1 MSLHRLLPL
10 LALGLNLLLLGVAF
24 APDRRSPRNQVFA
37 GFVAMLAV
45 WNLGVFGLRS
55 TASPETALLWEWFL
69 HVGVI
74 AVPVLFYHYVIV
86 FLDAPRR
93 DRTLIVGYAACGF
106 FWLITPTSVFLEG
119 VTVTGWGFMPDAG
132 PLYPCFFLYFNS
144 YMILGLHRLVRAR
157 RSMASSFM
165 RNRALLVIT
174 GVMLSLL
181 GGFLDLARFIFG
193 WEVLYPPGIPAN
205 AVMALALGIAV
216 LRYRLMDVRLLAK
229 RVIGYLLTAVI
240 LSPALLMAIL
250 VLRVGLSQDADRAS
264 WVAEMVARDAPVL
277 CLAFVLALPLLSRVG
292 TTLDRVMLRR
302 QRGVRDALVT
312 LGNDLPQ
319 LIDRQRLADQLTTA
333 LVTQIPAAHVSL
345 HVVEDGGDDL
355 HVLAHVVN
363 ERALST
369 APPRIPVDLAA
380 WLALS
385 GRPLVVEETTFYG
398 DALTSLKSAIAALE
412 RARVTL
418 LLPLITESR
427 LAAVLCVGEKL
438 SGEIYEGDEIELL
451 ETLLK
456 EAGIALQNAR
466 LYADLERQLD
476 ELRRTQD
483 QLTQSAK
490 LAAIGELAA
499 GIAHEV
505 NNPLTI
511 IIGHAQLLRRR
522 AELAAVHPAIET
534 IEAQAGRAANMVR
547 GMLDFSRRR
556 PRNLQNVSLRDV
568 IERALTLVTDK
579 LHGRGIETAT
589 ILDASDPAVFGDRD
603 ELTQVFINLVSN
615 AADAM
620 PNGGRLLVC
629 TDVQRRDDVTYVSA
643 QVADTGIGIAAAQ
656 RDQIFESFFTTKPEG
671 KGTGLGLTITRD
683 IVKNHEGTIEVD
695 SAVGKG
701 TTMIVNLP
709 LATPDTRAERAQMR
723 VARPAQ

>member
-37 GFVAMLAV
+37 AFVAMLAV

-55 TASPETALLWEWFL
+55 TVSPDTAVLWEWFL

-93 DRTLIVGYAACGF
+93 DRTLIVGYAGCGL
-106 FWLITPTSVFLEG
+106 FWVLTPTSAFLEG
-119 VTVTGWGFMPDAG
+119 VTLTGWGFMPDAG
-132 PLYPCFFLYFNS
+132 PLYPLFLLYFNS
-144 YMILGLHRLVRAR
+144 YMMLGLHRLVRAR

-165 RNRALLVIT
+165 RNRSRLVIA
-174 GVMLSLL
+174 GVMVSLL
-181 GGFLDLARFIFG
+181 GGLLDLARFIFG
-193 WEVLYPPGIPAN
+193 WEALYPPGIPAN
-205 AVMALALGIAV
+205 AVMALALGIAI

-229 RVIGYLLTAVI
+229 RVIGYLVTAVI
-240 LSPALLMAIL
+240 LSPALLIAVL
-250 VLRVGLSQDADRAS
+250 GLRVAMSEEADRAR
-264 WVAEMVARDAPVL
+264 WIAEVARDAPIL

-312 LGNDLPQ
+312 LGNELPQ
-319 LIDRQRLADQLTTA
+319 LIDRQRLANRLTSA
-333 LVTQIPAAHVSL
+333 LVTQIPAGHASL
-345 HVVEDGGDDL
+345 HVVEDGRDDL
-355 HVLAHVVN
+355 QVLAHVVS
-363 ERALST
+363 ERTLST
-369 APPRIPVDLAA
+369 APPHLPVDLAA

-385 GRPLVVEETTFYG
+385 GGPLVVEETTFYG
-398 DALTSLKSAIAALE
+398 DTLASLETAIAELE
-412 RARVTL
+412 RARVSL
-418 LLPLITESR
+418 LIPLISESR

-438 SGEIYEGDEIELL
+438 SGEIYEADEIELL

-499 GIAHEV
+499 GVAHEV

-511 IIGHAQLLRRR
+511 ILGHAHLLRRS
-522 AELAAVHPAIET
+522 AELAAVHPALDT
-534 IEAQAGRAANMVR
+534 IEAEAARAANMVR
-547 GMLDFSRRR
+547 AMLDFSRRR
-556 PRNLQNVSLRDV
+556 PRNMQRVSLRDV
-568 IERALTLVTDK
+568 IERAVTLVTDK
-579 LHGRGIETAT
+579 LSGSGIETVCL
-589 ILDASDPAVFGDRD
+589 LDESDPEVLGDRD
-603 ELTQVFINLVSN
+603 ELTQVFINLIGN

-620 PNGGRLLVC
+620 PQGGRLRVS
-629 TDVQRRDDVTYVSA
+629 TEVHRQDDLTYVSA
-643 QVADTGIGIAAAQ
+643 QVADTGTGIAPE
-656 RDQIFESFFTTKPEG
+656 RRHQIFESFFTTKPEG

-695 SAVGKG
+695 STLGKG

-709 LATPDTRAERAQMR
+709 LAGR
-723 VARPAQ
+723 VAAQRH

>member
-37 GFVAMLAV
+37 CFVAMLAV

-55 TASPETALLWEWFL
+55 TGSPETALLWEWFL

-74 AVPVLFYHYVIV
+74 AVPVIFYHYVIV

-93 DRTLIVGYAACGF
+93 DWTLIAGYAACGS
-106 FWLITPTSVFLEG
+106 FWLIAPTSAFLEG
-119 VTVTGWGFMPDAG
+119 VTLTGWGFMPDAG
-132 PLYPCFFLYFNS
+132 PVYPLFFVYFNS
-144 YMILGLHRLVRAR
+144 YLILGLHRLFRAR

-165 RNRALLVIT
+165 RNRSLLVMG

-181 GGFLDLARFIFG
+181 GGFVDLARFIFG
-193 WEVLYPPGIPAN
+193 WEAIYPPGIPAN
-205 AVMALALGIAV
+205 AVMALALGIAI

-229 RVIGYLLTAVI
+229 RVIGYLVTAVI
-240 LSPALLMAIL
+240 VSPALLVAAL
-250 VLRVGLSQDADRAS
+250 VLRVGMSGDADRAGG
-264 WVAEMVARDAPVL
+264 VAETVARDAPVL
-277 CLAFVLALPLLSRVG
+277 CLAFLLALPLLSRVG
-292 TTLDRVMLRR
+292 ATLDRVMLRR
-302 QRGVRDALVT
+302 QHGVRDALVT
-312 LGNDLPQ
+312 LGNELPQ
-319 LIDRQRLADQLTTA
+319 LVDRQRLASRLTSA
-333 LVTQIPAAHVSL
+333 LVAQIPAAHVSF
-345 HVVEDGGDDL
+345 HVVDEGRDDEL
-355 HVLAHVVN
+355 QVLAHVAS
-363 ERALST
+363 ERAVSMP
-369 APPRIPVDLAA
+369 PPRIPVDLAA

-385 GRPLVVEETTFYG
+385 GHPLVVEETAFYG
-398 DALTSLKSAIAALE
+398 DALASLKTAIAALE
-412 RARVTL
+412 RGRAAL
-418 LLPLITESR
+418 LLPLILDSR

-438 SGEIYEGDEIELL
+438 SGEIYEADEIELL

-456 EAGIALQNAR
+456 EAAIALQNAR
-466 LYADLERQLD
+466 LYGDLERQLD
-476 ELRRTQD
+476 ELRRAQD

-511 IIGHAQLLRRR
+511 IVGHAHLLRRR
-522 AELAAVHPAIET
+522 AELAAVQPALDT
-534 IEAQAGRAANMVR
+534 IEAQATRAANMVR

-556 PRNLQNVSLRDV
+556 PRNMHDVSLRDV
-568 IERALTLVTDK
+568 IERALSLVTDK
-579 LHGRGIETAT
+579 LRSHGVETVT
-589 ILDASDPAVFGDRD
+589 ILDESDPAVFGDRD
-603 ELTQVFINLVSN
+603 ELTQVFINLIGN

-620 PNGGRLLVC
+620 STGGRLVV
-629 TDVQRRDDVTYVSA
+629 TTEVHRQDDVTYVSTR
-643 QVADTGIGIAAAQ
+643 VADTGPGIAAEH

-671 KGTGLGLTITRD
+671 QGTGLGLTITRD

-695 SAVGKG
+695 STVGKG

-709 LATPDTRAERAQMR
+709 LARPAQTR

>member
-10 LALGLNLLLLGVAF
+10 LALVLNLLLLGVAF

-37 GFVAMLAV
+37 AFVAMLAV

-55 TASPETALLWEWFL
+55 TTTPDTALLWEWFL

-74 AVPVLFYHYVIV
+74 AVPVLFYHYVII

-93 DRTLIVGYAACGF
+93 DRTLIAGYAACAF
-106 FWLITPTSVFLEG
+106 FWLVTPTSAFLEG
-119 VTVTGWGFMPDAG
+119 VTLTEWGFMPDAG
-132 PLYPCFFLYFNS
+132 PLYPLFFLYFNS
-144 YMILGLHRLVRAR
+144 YMILGLHRLLRAR

-165 RNRALLVIT
+165 RNRSRLVIA
-174 GVMLSLL
+174 GVMMSLL

-193 WEVLYPPGIPAN
+193 WEALYPPGIPAN
-205 AVMALALGIAV
+205 AVMALALGIAI

-229 RVIGYLLTAVI
+229 RAIGYLLTAAV
-240 LSPALLMAIL
+240 LSPALLISVL
-250 VLRVGLSQDADRAS
+250 GLRVVMSDDGDRAR
-264 WVAEMVARDAPVL
+264 WIAEMVERDAPVL
-277 CLAFVLALPLLSRVG
+277 CLAFVLALPLLSRIG

-312 LGNDLPQ
+312 LGNELPQ
-319 LIDRQRLADQLTTA
+319 LIDRQRLANRLTSA
-333 LVTQIPAAHVSL
+333 LVTHIPAAHASL
-345 HVVEDGGDDL
+345 HVVEDGRDDL
-355 HVLAHVVN
+355 CVLAHIVS
-363 ERALST
+363 ERTTS
-369 APPRIPVDLAA
+369 APPPRVPVDLAA

-385 GRPLVVEETTFYG
+385 GGPLVVEETTFYG
-398 DALTSLKSAIAALE
+398 DALASLKSAIADLE
-412 RARVTL
+412 RARVAL
-418 LLPLITESR
+418 LVPLITESR

-438 SGEIYEGDEIELL
+438 SGEIYETDELELL

-466 LYADLERQLD
+466 LYADLERQID

-511 IIGHAQLLRRR
+511 IIGHAHLLSRR
-522 AELAAVHPAIET
+522 ADAAPVHPAIEL
-534 IEAQAGRAANMVR
+534 IEAQAQRAANMVR

-556 PRNLQNVSLRDV
+556 PRNVQNVSLRDV
-568 IERALTLVTDK
+568 IERALALVSDK
-579 LHGRGIETAT
+579 LHGAGIETVKM
-589 ILDASDPAVFGDRD
+589 LDESDPAVPGDRD
-603 ELTQVFINLVSN
+603 ELTQVFINLIGN

-620 PNGGRLLVC
+620 PRGGRLLLSTEV
-629 TDVQRRDDVTYVSA
+629 RRHDDITYVSV
-643 QVADTGIGIAAAQ
+643 QVADTGTGIAAEHC
-656 RDQIFESFFTTKPEG
+656 DQIFESFFTTKPEG

-683 IVKNHEGTIEVD
+683 IVKNHEGTIQVD

-709 LATPDTRAERAQMR
+709 LARTPQTR

>member
-55 TASPETALLWEWFL
+55 TASPDTALLWEWFL

-86 FLDAPRR
+86 FLDAARR
-93 DRTLIVGYAACGF
+93 DRTLVVGYVACGF
-106 FWLITPTSVFLEG
+106 FWLLTPTPAFLEG
-119 VTVTGWGFMPDAG
+119 VTETGWGFMPDAG
-132 PLYPCFFLYFNS
+132 PLYPVFFLYFNS
-144 YMILGLHRLVRAR
+144 YMILGLHRLIRAR

-165 RNRALLVIT
+165 RNRSLLVIA
-174 GVMLSLL
+174 GVMVSLL
-181 GGFLDLARFIFG
+181 GGLLDLARFIFG
-193 WEVLYPPGIPAN
+193 WEALYPPGIPAN
-205 AVMALALGIAV
+205 GVMALALGVAI

-229 RVIGYLLTAVI
+229 RVIGYLVTAVI
-240 LSPALLMAIL
+240 LSPALLIAVLI
-250 VLRVGLSQDADRAS
+250 LRVWMSEEADRTA
-264 WVAEMVARDAPVL
+264 WVTEMVSRDAPVL
-277 CLAFVLALPLLSRVG
+277 CLAFLLALPLLSRVG

-302 QRGVRDALVT
+302 QRGVRNALVA

-319 LIDRQRLADQLTTA
+319 LIDRQQVADRLTSA

-345 HVVEDGGDDL
+345 HVVEDGPDDL
-355 HVLAHVVN
+355 HVLAHV
-363 ERALST
+363 ASDKTLGT

-385 GRPLVVEETTFYG
+385 GRALVVEETTFYG
-398 DALTSLKSAIAALE
+398 DALASLETAIADLE
-412 RARVTL
+412 GARVSL
-418 LLPLITESR
+418 LIPLITGTR

-438 SGEIYEGDEIELL
+438 SGEIYEADEIELL

-466 LYADLERQLD
+466 LYADLARQID

-511 IIGHAQLLRRR
+511 IIGHAHLLLRR
-522 AELAAVHPAIET
+522 AELAAAHPALEAIET
-534 IEAQAGRAANMVR
+534 QAGRAANMAR

-556 PRNLQNVSLRDV
+556 PRNVHDVSLRDV
-568 IERALTLVTDK
+568 IERALVLVTDK
-579 LHGRGIETAT
+579 LGGHGIETVT
-589 ILDASDPAVFGDRD
+589 LLDESDPAVFGDRD
-603 ELTQVFINLVSN
+603 ELTQVFINLIGN

-620 PNGGRLLVC
+620 PKGGRLVIS
-629 TDVQRRDDVTYVSA
+629 TEVHRQDDVTYVSA
-643 QVADTGIGIAAAQ
+643 KVADTGAGIAPEH
-656 RDQIFESFFTTKPEG
+656 RDQVFESFFTTKPEG

-695 SAVGKG
+695 STVGKG
-701 TTMIVNLP
+701 TTMVVNLP
-709 LATPDTRAERAQMR
+709 LAGRAQTR

>member
-10 LALGLNLLLLGVAF
+10 LALALNLLLLGVAF

-37 GFVAMLAV
+37 AFVAMLAV

-55 TASPETALLWEWFL
+55 TASPDTALLWEWFL

-106 FWLITPTSVFLEG
+106 FWLVTPTSAFLEG
-119 VTVTGWGFMPDAG
+119 VTLTGWGFMPDAG
-132 PLYPCFFLYFNS
+132 PLYPVFFLYFNS
-144 YMILGLHRLVRAR
+144 YMILGLHRLLRAR

-165 RNRALLVIT
+165 RNRSRLVIA
-174 GVMLSLL
+174 GVMMSLL
-181 GGFLDLARFIFG
+181 GGLLDLARFIFG
-193 WEVLYPPGIPAN
+193 WEALYPPGIPAN
-205 AVMALALGIAV
+205 AVMALALGIAI

-229 RVIGYLLTAVI
+229 RVIGYLLTAAV
-240 LSPALLMAIL
+240 LSPALLIAVL
-250 VLRVGLSQDADRAS
+250 GLRVAMSDEGDRTR
-264 WVAEMVARDAPVL
+264 WIAEMVERDAPVL
-277 CLAFVLALPLLSRVG
+277 CLAFVLALPLLSRIG

-312 LGNDLPQ
+312 LGNELPQ
-319 LIDRQRLADQLTTA
+319 LIDRQQLANRLTSA
-333 LVTQIPAAHVSL
+333 LVTHIPASHASL
-345 HVVEDGGDDL
+345 HVVEDGRDDL
-355 HVLAHVVN
+355 RVLAHIAS
-363 ERALST
+363 ERTLS
-369 APPRIPVDLAA
+369 APPPRIPVDLAA

-385 GRPLVVEETTFYG
+385 GGPLVVEETTFYG
-398 DALTSLKSAIAALE
+398 DALASLKSAIGELE

-418 LLPLITESR
+418 LIPLITESR

-438 SGEIYEGDEIELL
+438 SGEIYETDEIELL

-466 LYADLERQLD
+466 LYADLERQID

-511 IIGHAQLLRRR
+511 IIGHAHLLSRR
-522 AELAAVHPAIET
+522 ADAAPVQPSIEV
-534 IEAQAGRAANMVR
+534 IEAQAQRAANMVR

-556 PRNLQNVSLRDV
+556 PRNVQNVSLRDV
-568 IERALTLVTDK
+568 IERALALVSDK
-579 LHGRGIETAT
+579 LVGQGIETVKL
-589 ILDASDPAVFGDRD
+589 LDASDPAVPGDRD
-603 ELTQVFINLVSN
+603 ELTQVFINLIGN

-620 PNGGRLLVC
+620 PKGGRLVLSTEV
-629 TDVQRRDDVTYVSA
+629 RRHDDITYVSV
-643 QVADTGIGIAAAQ
+643 QVADTGTGIAAEHC
-656 RDQIFESFFTTKPEG
+656 DQIFESFFTTKPEG

-683 IVKNHEGTIEVD
+683 IVKNHEGTIQVD

-709 LATPDTRAERAQMR
+709 LARSAQTR

>member
-10 LALGLNLLLLGVAF
+10 LALGLNLLLLGIAF

-37 GFVAMLAV
+37 AFVAMLAV

-55 TASPETALLWEWFL
+55 TVSQETALHWEWFL

-106 FWLITPTSVFLEG
+106 FWLAAPTSAFLEG
-119 VTVTGWGFMPDAG
+119 VTLTAWGFMPDAG
-132 PLYPCFFLYFNS
+132 PLYPVFFLYFNS
-144 YMILGLHRLVRAR
+144 YLILGLHRLVRAR

-165 RNRALLVIT
+165 RNRSLLVIG

-181 GGFLDLARFIFG
+181 GGFVDLARFIFG
-193 WEVLYPPGIPAN
+193 WEAMYPPGIPAN
-205 AVMALALGIAV
+205 ALMALALGIAI

-229 RVIGYLLTAVI
+229 RVLGYLLTALI
-240 LSPALLMAIL
+240 LSPALLLAVL
-250 VLRVGLSQDADRAS
+250 VLRVVMSEETDRAV
-264 WVAEMVARDAPVL
+264 WVAETVARDAPVL
-277 CLAFVLALPLLSRVG
+277 CLAFLLALPLLSRVG
-292 TTLDRVMLRR
+292 ATLDRVMLRR

-312 LGNDLPQ
+312 LGNELPQ
-319 LIDRQRLADQLTTA
+319 VVDRQRLADQLTSA
-333 LVTQIPAAHVSL
+333 LVTQIPAAHASL

-355 HVLAHVVN
+355 HVLAHVVS

-369 APPRIPVDLAA
+369 VPPRIPVDLAA

-398 DALTSLKSAIAALE
+398 DALASLKAAIAALE
-412 RARVTL
+412 RARVAL
-418 LLPLITESR
+418 LLPLIIDTR

-438 SGEIYEGDEIELL
+438 SGEIYESDDIELL

-466 LYADLERQLD
+466 LYADLERQIA

-490 LAAIGELAA
+490 LAALGELAA

-511 IIGHAQLLRRR
+511 ILGHAHLLRRR
-522 AELAAVHPAIET
+522 AELAPIHESIET
-534 IEAQAGRAANMVR
+534 IEAQANRAAHMVR

-556 PRNLQNVSLRDV
+556 ARNMQNVSLRDV
-568 IERALTLVTDK
+568 IDFCRAHLAGYKAPREVSFHADFPRDTAGKLVK
-579 LHGRGIETAT
+579 
-589 ILDASDPAVFGDRD
+589 
-603 ELTQVFINLVSN
+603 
-615 AADAM
+615 
-620 PNGGRLLVC
+620 RLL
-629 TDVQRRDDVTYVSA
+629 REPYWAGR
-643 QVADTGIGIAAAQ
+643 
-656 RDQIFESFFTTKPEG
+656 TT
-671 KGTGLGLTITRD
+671 
-683 IVKNHEGTIEVD
+683 
-695 SAVGKG
+695 
-701 TTMIVNLP
+701 
-709 LATPDTRAERAQMR
+709 R
-723 VARPAQ
+723 V

>member
-10 LALGLNLLLLGVAF
+10 LALALNLLLLGVAF

-37 GFVAMLAV
+37 AFVAMLAV

-55 TASPETALLWEWFL
+55 TTSPDTALLWEWFL
-69 HVGVI
+69 HVGVV
-74 AVPVLFYHYVIV
+74 AVPVLFYHYVII

-93 DRTLIVGYAACGF
+93 DRTLIAGYAACAF
-106 FWLITPTSVFLEG
+106 FWLVTPTSAFLEG
-119 VTVTGWGFMPDAG
+119 VTLTEWGFMPDAG
-132 PLYPCFFLYFNS
+132 PLYPLFFLYFNS
-144 YMILGLHRLVRAR
+144 YMILGLHRLLRAR

-165 RNRALLVIT
+165 RNRSRLVIA
-174 GVMLSLL
+174 GVMMSLL

-193 WEVLYPPGIPAN
+193 WEALYPPGIPAN
-205 AVMALALGIAV
+205 AVMALALGVAI

-229 RVIGYLLTAVI
+229 RVIGYLVTAVI
-240 LSPALLMAIL
+240 LSPALLIAVL
-250 VLRVGLSQDADRAS
+250 GLRVAISEQADRAR
-264 WVAEMVARDAPVL
+264 WVAEMVERDAPIL
-277 CLAFVLALPLLSRVG
+277 FLAFVLALPLLSRIG

-312 LGNDLPQ
+312 LGNELPQ
-319 LIDRQRLADQLTTA
+319 LIDRQRLANRLTSA
-333 LVTQIPAAHVSL
+333 LVTHIPAAHASL
-345 HVVEDGGDDL
+345 HVVQDGRDDL
-355 HVLAHVVN
+355 RVLAHIVS
-363 ERALST
+363 ERTTS
-369 APPRIPVDLAA
+369 APPPRVPVDLAA

-385 GRPLVVEETTFYG
+385 GGPLVVEETTFYG
-398 DALTSLKSAIAALE
+398 DALASLKSAIADLE
-412 RARVTL
+412 RARVAVL
-418 LLPLITESR
+418 IPLITESR

-438 SGEIYEGDEIELL
+438 SGEIYETDEIELL

-466 LYADLERQLD
+466 LYADLERQID

-511 IIGHAQLLRRR
+511 IIGHAHLLSRR
-522 AELAAVHPAIET
+522 ADAAPVHPAIEA
-534 IEAQAGRAANMVR
+534 IEAQAQRAANMVR

-556 PRNLQNVSLRDV
+556 PRNVQNVSLRDV
-568 IERALTLVTDK
+568 IERALALVSDK
-579 LHGRGIETAT
+579 LHGQGIETVKM
-589 ILDASDPAVFGDRD
+589 LDESDPAVPGDRD
-603 ELTQVFINLVSN
+603 ELTQVFINLIGN

-620 PNGGRLLVC
+620 PRGGRLLLSTEV
-629 TDVQRRDDVTYVSA
+629 RRQDDITYVSV
-643 QVADTGIGIAAAQ
+643 QVADTGTGIAAEHC
-656 RDQIFESFFTTKPEG
+656 DQIFESFFTTKPEG

-683 IVKNHEGTIEVD
+683 IVKNHEGTIQVD

-709 LATPDTRAERAQMR
+709 LARPPQTR